1 MINKFYSYLNEPK
14 TKIGWVHGFLSC
26 IGSVFI
32 AYLIM
37 SFISTTISADYAF
50 KIIPSMIGT
59 PILICIVGIWLLFC
73 KSYFEIIKK
82 ILYMISLIL
91 ILFFIKG
98 FFYA

>member
-1 MINKFYSYLNEPK
+1 MKISFYSFLNEPK
-14 TKIGWVHGFLSC
+14 TKIGWVHGFLAC

-32 AYLIM
+32 GYLIM
-37 SFISTTISADYAF
+37 AF
-50 KIIPSMIGT
+50 KLIPSMIIT
-59 PILICIVGIWLLFC
+59 PILICIIGIWLLFC

-82 ILYMISLIL
+82 ILYTIGFIL